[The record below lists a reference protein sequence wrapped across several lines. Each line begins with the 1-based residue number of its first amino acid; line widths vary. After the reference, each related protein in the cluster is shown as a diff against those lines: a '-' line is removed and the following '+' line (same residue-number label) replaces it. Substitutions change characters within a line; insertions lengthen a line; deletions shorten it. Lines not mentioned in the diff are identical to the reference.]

1 MTAARHTI
9 TTVLPDLRDLP
20 ELLRPVI
27 EEHRDA
33 ADQRGRMP
41 DELARA
47 LRDAG
52 ALGLYTPRE
61 LGGSEATTSGVLE
74 MLAGLGRID
83 GPTAWTVWNLNM
95 GFLAGLLD
103 PAAVAEVWS
112 GGPDPVIANSGQ
124 PGALT
129 PVEGGARLSGRW
141 RIVSGADVAE
151 WFSLAAMYPA
161 DTGAASAGFGAG
173 LQLALVPR
181 SAATVEQTWDVV
193 GMRGTGSQTV
203 VVDDVLVPARMLFG
217 FAAQNRLAGP
227 TYRLPTVNLVY
238 PGCAA
243 VVIGMAQGA
252 LDEAVRVV
260 SSKTGFDGA
269 PLATQER
276 VQTALGRATTQVAA
290 ARGLLLATAAE
301 LDGTAAAGRATTD
314 EQRGALRGAMCLVT
328 EVARA
333 AFTTAYELGS
343 SEPLARGSRLGR
355 WFRDG
360 MAAAQSANLST
371 AQWSLAGRIALGLPP
386 AVPFV

>member
-1 MTAARHTI
+1 MT
-9 TTVLPDLRDLP
+9 TTQRTRTDLHDLP
-20 ELLRPVI
+20 ALLRPVI
-27 EEHRDA
+27 EQHRDDA
-33 ADQRGRMP
+33 ERRGRMP

-47 LRDAG
+47 LQDAG

-61 LGGSEATTSGVLE
+61 LGGSEATVSGVLE
-74 MLAGLGRID
+74 LLADLARID

-112 GGPDPVIANSGQ
+112 GGADPLIANSGQ
-124 PGALT
+124 PGVLT

-151 WFSLAAMYPA
+151 WFSLAAVYPA
-161 DTGAASAGFGAG
+161 DTGAAGAGFGAG

-181 SAATVEQTWDVV
+181 AAVTVEQTWDVV
-193 GMRGTGSQTV
+193 AMRATGSQTV
-203 VVDDVLVPARMLFG
+203 VVDDVLVPDSMLFG

-227 TYRLPTVNLVY
+227 TYRLPTVTLVY

-243 VVIGMAQGA
+243 VLIGMAQGA
-252 LDEAVRVV
+252 LDEAARVV
-260 SSKTGFDGA
+260 HAKTGFDGA

-301 LDGTAAAGRATTD
+301 LDRSAAAGRATSD
-314 EQRGALRGAMCLVT
+314 EQRGALRGAMVLVT
-328 EVARA
+328 EVSRA
-333 AFTTAYELGS
+333 ALTTAYELGS
-343 SEPLARGSRLGR
+343 SEPLARDSRLGR

-371 AQWSLAGRIALGLPP
+371 AQWSLVGRITLGLPP

>member
-1 MTAARHTI
+1 MT
-9 TTVLPDLRDLP
+9 TTQRTTTALHDLP

-27 EEHRDA
+27 EAHRDA
-33 ADQRGRMP
+33 AEQQGRMP

-47 LRDAG
+47 LRDSG
-52 ALGLYTPRE
+52 VLGLYTPRE

-74 MLAGLGRID
+74 LLADLARID

-112 GGPDPVIANSGQ
+112 GGGDPLIANSGQ

-129 PVEGGARLSGRW
+129 PAEGGARLSGRW

-151 WFSLAAMYPA
+151 WFSLAAVLPA
-161 DTGAASAGFGAG
+161 DAGAAGAGFGAG

-181 SAATVEQTWDVV
+181 SAVTVEQTWDVA
-193 GMRGTGSQTV
+193 GMRATGSQTV
-203 VVDDVLVPARMLFG
+203 VVDDVLVPHTMLFG
-217 FAAQNRLAGP
+217 FATQNRLAGP

-260 SSKTGFDGA
+260 GTKTGFDGA
-269 PLATQER
+269 PLAAQER
-276 VQTALGRATTQVAA
+276 VQTAVGRASTQVAA
-290 ARGLLLATAAE
+290 ARGLLLATARE
-301 LDGTAAAGRATTD
+301 LDETAAAGRPTTD
-314 EQRGALRGAMCLVT
+314 EQRGAVRGAMCLVT

-333 AFTTAYELGS
+333 ALTTAYELGS
-343 SEPLARGSRLGR
+343 SEPLARSSRLGR

-371 AQWSLAGRIALGLPP
+371 AQWSLAGRIVLGLPP